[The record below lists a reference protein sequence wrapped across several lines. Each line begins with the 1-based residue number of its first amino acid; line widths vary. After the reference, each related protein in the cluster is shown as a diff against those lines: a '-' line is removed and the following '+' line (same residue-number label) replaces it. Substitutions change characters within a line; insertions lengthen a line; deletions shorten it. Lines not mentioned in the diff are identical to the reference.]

1 MINEVIL
8 EGIVV
13 RDPWKYM
20 DDLFFRIV
28 VYRDSDQPAKK
39 LDQQRDAGDYVN
51 IRLKGGANGLIQV
64 RKGMRLRIHGFL
76 QSRDYRESLEE
87 FLQKARK
94 NQIFTGLDVAI
105 KKETFKPN
113 QVQIDRNLVEVFTR
127 RIIVLD
133 AGTAKANQRKKTGSV
148 TTVKK
153 LEKESSTEEM
163 EINTWEPEGIP
174 NEG

>member
-1 MINEVIL
+1 MINEVVL

-20 DDLFFRIV
+20 EDLFFRMV

-39 LDQQRDAGDYVN
+39 LDHQRDAGDYVN

-94 NQIFTGLDVAI
+94 NQLFAGLEVAI
-105 KKETFKPN
+105 KEVAFKPN
-113 QVQIDRNLVEVFTR
+113 QVQIDRNLVEVVTR

-133 AGTAKANQRKKTGSV
+133 AGAPKEDQRKKAGCVV
-148 TTVKK
+148 TIKK
-153 LEKESSTEEM
+153 LEKELPAEETE
-163 EINTWEPEGIP
+163 ISAWEPEGIP
-174 NEG
+174 DEG

>member
-20 DDLFFRIV
+20 DDLFFRLVI
-28 VYRDSDQPAKK
+28 YRDSDQPAKK

-76 QSRDYRESLEE
+76 QSRDFRESLEE
-87 FLQKARK
+87 FVQKARK
-94 NQIFTGLDVAI
+94 NKLFTGLEVAI
-105 KKETFKPN
+105 KEETFKPN
-113 QVQIDRNLVEVFTR
+113 QVQIDRNLVEVVTR

-133 AGTAKANQRKKTGSV
+133 AGAAKVNQRKRACNV
-148 TTVKK
+148 LTVKK
-153 LEKESSTEEM
+153 LEKELPTEET
-163 EINTWEPEGIP
+163 EVNTWEPEGIP
-174 NEG
+174 DE

>member
-20 DDLFFRIV
+20 DDLFFRLV
-28 VYRDSDQPAKK
+28 SYRDSDQPAKK
-39 LDQQRDAGDYVN
+39 LDQERDAGDYVN
-51 IRLKGGANGLIQV
+51 VRLKGGANGLIQV

-87 FLQKARK
+87 FIQKARK
-94 NQIFTGLDVAI
+94 NQLFTGLDVAI
-105 KKETFKPN
+105 KEETFKPN
-113 QVQIDRNLVEVFTR
+113 QVQIDRNLVEVVTR

-133 AGTAKANQRKKTGSV
+133 AGTPKENQHKKAGSV
-148 TTVKK
+148 VTVKK
-153 LEKESSTEEM
+153 LEKESHAEET

-174 NEG
+174 DE

>member
-28 VYRDSDQPAKK
+28 IYRDSDQPAKK

-51 IRLKGGANGLIQV
+51 IRLRGGANGLIQV

-87 FLQKARK
+87 FVAKAKR
-94 NQIFTGLDVAI
+94 NRTFSGLEVALPE
-105 KKETFKPN
+105 KTFKPN
-113 QVQIDRNLVEVFTR
+113 QVQIDRNMVEVVSK

-133 AGTAKANQRKKTGSV
+133 VGTNKTNHRKETGSV
-148 TTVKK
+148 VTVGK
-153 LEKESSTEEM
+153 LEKEMQTTET
-163 EINTWEPEGIP
+163 EIDAWEPEGFQD
-174 NEG
+174 E

>member
-28 VYRDSDQPAKK
+28 IYRDSDQPAKK

-76 QSRDYRESLEE
+76 QSRDFRESLEE

-94 NQIFTGLDVAI
+94 SKLFTGLNVAI
-105 KKETFKPN
+105 QEETFKPN
-113 QVQIDRNLVEVFTR
+113 QVQIDRNLVEVVTR

-133 AGTAKANQRKKTGSV
+133 AGTPKAKQRKRVGSV
-148 TTVKK
+148 ITVKK
-153 LEKESSTEEM
+153 LEKESHAEET

-174 NEG
+174 EE

>member
-39 LDQQRDAGDYVN
+39 LDKQRDAGDYVN
-51 IRLKGGANGLIQV
+51 IRLRGGANGLIQV

-87 FLQKARK
+87 FVAKAKK
-94 NQIFTGLDVAI
+94 NRAFSGLEVTLPE
-105 KKETFKPN
+105 KTFKPN
-113 QVQIDRNLVEVFTR
+113 QVQIDRNLVEVVTK

-133 AGTAKANQRKKTGSV
+133 TGTNKTNHRKGAGGVV
-148 TTVKK
+148 TIGK
-153 LEKESSTEEM
+153 LEREMQTTET
-163 EINTWEPEGIP
+163 EIDTWEPEVFP
-174 NEG
+174 DE